1 MHRVLQLLLRV
12 LHQFLHLFEHIA
24 QCRLS
29 LCYICLHVCNDV
41 NVCFGYFGDNSM
53 DDAQAQAESEQK
65 HVDSGADAC
74 TVCDQRS
81 SSCERRGGAG
91 RCASKHTIL
100 LLLHLWLLR
109 YTAYDRQSVGS
120 RAFHICKSTVM
131 HNYMLN
137 VFFFL

>member
-41 NVCFGYFGDNSM
+41 HVCFGYFGDNSM

-81 SSCERRGGAG
+81 SSCARRGEAG
-91 RCASKHTIL
+91 RGDAHPNTQSCCISGYSDILHMTGSQWVRAHSTYANQLRCTITCL
-100 LLLHLWLLR
+100 
-109 YTAYDRQSVGS
+109 
-120 RAFHICKSTVM
+120 M
-131 HNYMLN
+131 
-137 VFFFL
+137 FL